1 MTKPVVL
8 IAEEL
13 SAATVDALGPDFDI
27 RQVDG
32 TDRDALFAA
41 LADASAVLVRSA
53 TKLDAMAPRAARAM
67 TAAGACRD
75 SSACTASRSTLANAS
90 LISPASLASPSSLVS
105 ST

>member
-41 LADASAVLVRSA
+41 LADASAVLVRRSRCRRRRR
-53 TKLDAMAPRAARAM
+53 PR
-67 TAAGACRD
+67 T
-75 SSACTASRSTLANAS
+75 
-90 LISPASLASPSSLVS
+90 SPGLRRRRR
-105 ST
+105 